1 MSFDRSLDAHM
12 NIPIQLLDPVALIA
26 DLPDENLARGQVG
39 TVVERLANGVFE
51 VEFSD
56 DQGQTY
62 AQLPVP
68 ENLLL
73 VLRYRP
79 QQAA

>member
-1 MSFDRSLDAHM
+1 MTP
-12 NIPIQLLDPVALIA
+12 NIQLLDVVALTSDIPA
-26 DLPDENLARGQVG
+26 HSLLRGQVG
-39 TVVERLANGVFE
+39 TVVEMLAPGVFE

-62 AQLPVP
+62 AQLAIR
-68 ENLLL
+68 ENQLM
-73 VLRYRP
+73 VLHYQP